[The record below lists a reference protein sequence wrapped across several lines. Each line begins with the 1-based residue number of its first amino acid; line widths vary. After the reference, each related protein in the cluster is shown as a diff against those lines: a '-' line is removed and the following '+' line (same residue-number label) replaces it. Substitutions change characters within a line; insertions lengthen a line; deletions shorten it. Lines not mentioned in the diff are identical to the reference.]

1 MKKTALITGSEGQ
14 LGRVFVSKLLDLGYQ
29 VVGFDLKNK
38 SQNSQSTY
46 YKVDISK
53 PHQIE
58 MALAK
63 IDNVDLLINNAGT
76 FVFTPFE
83 ERTESELDSL
93 IGSHLKGTIFMTKAV
108 FNKFFKPKSSGC
120 VVNIGS
126 IYGVVAADMGIYN
139 QGDRRAPEIYGAV
152 KAAIIN
158 LTKYFSVYMAPYK
171 VRVNCISPGGVFNH
185 QNPEFIEKYSARV
198 PMGRMIKDQELLSTL
213 EYLTSDDSS
222 YTTGQNIT
230 VDGGLTA
237 W

>member
-1 MKKTALITGSEGQ
+1 
-14 LGRVFVSKLLDLGYQ
+14 
-29 VVGFDLKNK
+29 
-38 SQNSQSTY
+38 
-46 YKVDISK
+46 
-53 PHQIE
+53 
-58 MALAK
+58 
-63 IDNVDLLINNAGT
+63 
-76 FVFTPFE
+76 
-83 ERTESELDSL
+83 
-93 IGSHLKGTIFMTKAV
+93 MTKAV

>member
-14 LGRVFVSKLLDLGYQ
+14 LGKAFAGKLLDLGYQ
-29 VVGFDLKNK
+29 VVGFDIKDK
-38 SQNSQSTY
+38 AENSQTSY
-46 YKVDISK
+46 YKVDVSK
-53 PHQIE
+53 PSE
-58 MALAK
+58 VEAALAK
-63 IDNVDLLINNAGT
+63 IDSLDLLINNAGT

-83 ERTESELDSL
+83 QRTEAELDSL

-120 VVNIGS
+120 IVNIGS
-126 IYGVVAADMGIYN
+126 IYGVVAADMNIYN

-158 LTKYFSVYMAPYK
+158 LTRYFSAYMAPYK

-185 QNPEFIEKYSARV
+185 QDPEFIEKYSEKV
-198 PMGRMIKDQELLSTL
+198 PMKRMLKCQELTSTL
-213 EYLTSDDSS
+213 EYLISDDSS
-222 YTTGQNIT
+222 YTTGQNIV
-230 VDGGLTA
+230 VDGGLTS